1 MQQSPDSRPNLLYI
15 HSDQH
20 NPYVMGCAGDPVVET
35 PHLDRLAAEG
45 VQCSQV
51 YCPSPVCV
59 ASRMAM
65 LAGRYPSDIEVWTN
79 NQILNSGVPTMAHA
93 MGAAGY
99 RPVLI
104 GRMHSIGP
112 DQLHGYAARPVGDH
126 CSNWPGLGVAPAIG
140 RGNLEKAGPG
150 QSAYQVHDEDV
161 TAAAVYF
168 LNRLGVQKRAGQA
181 EEPFSLSIGF
191 MLPHSP
197 YLARQPL
204 YDYYRAK
211 IRPPAVREPFGDHLH
226 PAIHWWRAHG
236 DLQDV
241 PEEWILNARAAYWAL
256 VAAMDDMIGRIL
268 TALRENDLA
277 DNTLVVYSSDHGD
290 LVGEHD
296 LWMKRTFLRRVGQS
310 AGHCL
315 LARRL
320 ADWDALRPSNERLGP
335 QRHHAPSPRCP
346 APAQFAG
353 AASAGVAAYGPW
365 RLVGYGFFG
374 IRPARG
380 PSAAHGAARAVE
392 ADLPLAG
399 APQLFNLEEDP
410 HERMD
415 RAADPECQEL
425 VTELT
430 EQVLDGW
437 DPARVAAR
445 LQARQA
451 DIDLIRD
458 WAQQTNAPDQCRW
471 EQRPAMTFREPP
483 SN

>member
-1 MQQSPDSRPNLLYI
+1 MQQRPNLLYI

-45 VQCSQV
+45 VQCTQV

-79 NQILNSGVPTMAHA
+79 SQILDSGVPTMAHA

-112 DQLHGYAARPVGDH
+112 DQLHGYAERPVGDH
-126 CSNWPGLGVAPAIG
+126 SSNWPGGGRAPAMS
-140 RGNLEKAGPG
+140 RNSLEQAGPG
-150 QSAYQVHDEDV
+150 QSSYQVHDEDV

-168 LNRLGVQKRAGQA
+168 LNQLGVQKRAGQS
-181 EEPFSLSIGF
+181 EGPFSLSIGF

-197 YLARQPL
+197 YLARRPL
-204 YDYYRAK
+204 YDYYRER

-236 DLQDV
+236 GLQEI
-241 PEEWILNARAAYWAL
+241 PEEWVLNARAAYWAL
-256 VAAMDDMIGRIL
+256 VAAMDGMIGRIL

-277 DNTLVVYSSDHGD
+277 DNTLVVYSSDHGE

-296 LWMKRTFLRRVGQS
+296 LWMKRTFYEESAKVPAIVSWPGVLPAGTQCDRVMSALDLNATMLQALDAPPLPNSPGRSALELLRHGT
-310 AGHCL
+310 
-315 LARRL
+315 
-320 ADWDALRPSNERLGP
+320 ERLGGC
-335 QRHHAPSPRCP
+335 S
-346 APAQFAG
+346 
-353 AASAGVAAYGPW
+353 
-365 RLVGYGFFG
+365 LFG

-392 ADLPLAG
+392 AGLPLAG
-399 APQLFNLEEDP
+399 APPVVQSRRRFP
-410 HERMD
+410 RASGSGRRPRMPRVGSRVD
-415 RAADPECQEL
+415 RL
-425 VTELT
+425 GLR
-430 EQVLDGW
+430 
-437 DPARVAAR
+437 RVGPSPCRGAAR
-445 LQARQA
+445 GAAGGYRLNSQLGR
-451 DIDLIRD
+451 
-458 WAQQTNAPDQCRW
+458 TDQRT
-471 EQRPAMTFREPP
+471 RPVSAGISGRT
-483 SN
+483 

>member
-1 MQQSPDSRPNLLYI
+1 MQQSPQSRPNLLYI

-45 VQCSQV
+45 VQCTQV

-79 NQILNSGVPTMAHA
+79 NQLLDSGVPTMAHA

-112 DQLHGYAARPVGDH
+112 DQLHGYTERLVGDH
-126 CSNWPGLGVAPAIG
+126 GSNWPGSGLAPAIG

-168 LNRLGVQKRAGQA
+168 LNRLGVQQRAGRA
-181 EEPFSLSIGF
+181 TGPFSLSVGF

-197 YLARQPL
+197 YLARRPL

-211 IRPPAVREPFGDHLH
+211 IRPPAVREPFGEHLH

-236 DLQDV
+236 NLQEV

-256 VAAMDDMIGRIL
+256 VAAMDGMIGRIL
-268 TALRENDLA
+268 TALRENGLA

-296 LWMKRTFLRRVGQS
+296 LWMKRTFYEESVKVPAILSYPGVLPAGTRCNRVMSALDLNATMLQALGAPPLPNSPGRPALELLRTGQ
-310 AGHCL
+310 G
-315 LARRL
+315 
-320 ADWDALRPSNERLGP
+320 DWSDTAFSEYALREGQVQRMVRRGSWKLIYHWRER
-335 QRHHAPSPRCP
+335 
-346 APAQFAG
+346 
-353 AASAGVAAYGPW
+353 
-365 RLVGYGFFG
+365 
-374 IRPARG
+374 
-380 PSAAHGAARAVE
+380 
-392 ADLPLAG
+392 
-399 APQLFNLEEDP
+399 PQLFNLAEDP
-410 HERMD
+410 HERVD
-415 RAADPECQEL
+415 RAAEPECREL
-425 VTELT
+425 VAELT
-430 EQVLDGW
+430 GLVLDGW
-437 DPARVAAR
+437 DPARVAMR
-445 LQARQA
+445 LEERQA
-451 DIDLIRD
+451 EVDLIRD
-458 WAQQTNAPDQCRW
+458 WAEQTNAPDQCRW
-471 EQRPAMTFREPP
+471 ERQTAMTLQEPP
-483 SN
+483 SG